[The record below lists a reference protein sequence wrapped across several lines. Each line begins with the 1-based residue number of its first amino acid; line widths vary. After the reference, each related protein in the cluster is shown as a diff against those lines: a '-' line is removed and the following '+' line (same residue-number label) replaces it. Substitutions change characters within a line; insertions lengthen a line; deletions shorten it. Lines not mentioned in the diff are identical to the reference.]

1 MVNSYPWNHLL
12 IGLVGMFFVGLLA
25 ASQGAVDIPPTTV
38 FKMMIASVPILDIS
52 ESWPDSW
59 DAILWRVRLPRVVL
73 AGMVG
78 GALSIS
84 GAAYQALFRNPLA
97 SPSLIGA
104 TSGAGLG
111 ATIVL
116 VSGLPMYFHG
126 ISLLPAV
133 AFLGAV
139 LAVLLAYFVALREGR
154 IFLTTLILAGVAISF
169 GTGALT
175 SLLMIKSDPDLR
187 PVLSWLLGGFGTA
200 QWKYCLI
207 VFPYVFSSLLVLF
220 FYSRIMNVLQ
230 FEEDH
235 AKHIGVNLERTKII
249 LITSSTLCTA
259 AAVCFTG
266 PIAFVG
272 LISPHAVRLIWG
284 SDHRIL
290 VPMSVIVGASFL
302 ILADLVAR
310 TAFSPAELP
319 VGVVTALCGVPFFL
333 YLLRRR
339 HQVRFK

>member
-1 MVNSYPWNHLL
+1 M
-12 IGLVGMFFVGLLA
+12 IGSVVLVFVGLLS
-25 ASQGAVDIPPTTV
+25 ASQGAVDMPIGTV
-38 FKMMIASVPILDIS
+38 FKMMIASLPMLDIS

-59 DAILWRVRLPRVVL
+59 DVILWRVRLPRIVL
-73 AGMVG
+73 AGIVG
-78 GALSIS
+78 AALSIS

-116 VSGLPMYFHG
+116 VSGVPVYFYG
-126 ISLLPAV
+126 ISILPAV

-139 LAVLLAYFVALREGR
+139 LAVLLAYFIALREGR
-154 IFLTTLILAGVAISF
+154 ISLTILILAGVAISF
-169 GTGALT
+169 GTSALT
-175 SLLMIKSDPDLR
+175 SLFMIKSDPDLR

-200 QWKYCLI
+200 QWKYCYI
-207 VFPYVFSSLLVLF
+207 IAPYIFFSLTVLL

-235 AKHIGVNLERTKII
+235 ARHLGVNLERTKLI
-249 LITSSTLCTA
+249 LIASSTLCTA
-259 AAVCFTG
+259 AAVSFTG

-284 SDHRIL
+284 NDYRIL
-290 VPMSVIVGASFL
+290 VPLSVLLGASFL

-333 YLLRRR
+333 YLLRQRYR
-339 HQVRFK
+339 MRLN